1 MLSPTLTEFM
11 TKDCKNTIFYNE
23 EVRTVCEEC
32 ENSAERIR
40 QLIDENRRLKKHIRK
55 LKANAAAKKKV
66 EFSKLIFVG
75 VSVLT
80 LAITVFSCRV
90 IWLTMD
96 TSALAYLIPA
106 VFAEMA
112 SATGFYYTKAKA
124 ENKIKLMKL
133 NGVEPEASN
142 FENN

>member
-1 MLSPTLTEFM
+1 MHGEHEIPEVTGMEAVDLSEENKTLKEE
-11 TKDCKNTIFYNE
+11 NE
-23 EVRTVCEEC
+23 RLLKQIEC
-32 ENSAERIR
+32 MKEAE
-40 QLIDENRRLKKHIRK
+40 
-55 LKANAAAKKKV
+55 AGKKKV

-75 VSVLT
+75 VSVFT
-80 LAITVFSCRV
+80 LVITAFSCRM

-124 ENKIKLMKL
+124 ENKIKLMAL
-133 NGVEPEASN
+133 NGVKPEASDFN
-142 FENN
+142 AY

>member
-1 MLSPTLTEFM
+1 MRNEYDMPPYTEDEPAEDPAE
-11 TKDCKNTIFYNE
+11 KLQQLAEKNQ
-23 EVRTVCEEC
+23 
-32 ENSAERIR
+32 
-40 QLIDENRRLKKHIRK
+40 QLATENRRLRK
-55 LKANAAAKKKV
+55 QIKQLKAAAAERKKV
-66 EFSKLIFVG
+66 EFSKLIF

-112 SATGFYYTKAKA
+112 TGTGFYYSKAKA
-124 ENKIKLMKL
+124 ENKIKLMAAH
-133 NGVEPEASN
+133 GVKPESPQD
-142 FENN
+142 FDTL